1 MRLLLLD
8 IETAPNKV
16 YTWGLFK
23 QNISINQIVEP
34 GYTLCWAAKWYDQ
47 RNVMFDS
54 VHDSS
59 PKKMVKGIHKLLD
72 EADVVVHYNGQRFDI
87 PKLNSEFILHGLD
100 PPSQYRQIDL
110 LKTTRSQFGFTSNKL
125 DYVTQHL
132 EIGAKVK
139 HLGMDLWR
147 DCMADCPKAWKIMR
161 KYNIQDVRLLEDY
174 YNRIL
179 PWIKNHPNWG
189 VYLDADRPTCG
200 NCGSEEIKKN
210 GVERTNRQTYQRY
223 KCQACGTPLKG
234 TRSIKKSPAGLT
246 A

>member
-1 MRLLLLD
+1 
-8 IETAPNKV
+8 
-16 YTWGLFK
+16 
-23 QNISINQIVEP
+23 
-34 GYTLCWAAKWYDQ
+34 
-47 RNVMFDS
+47 MFDS
-54 VHDSS
+54 VHDSN
-59 PKKMVKGIHKLLD
+59 PKKMVRGIHKLLD

-87 PKLNSEFILHGLD
+87 PKLNSEFILHGMD

-147 DCMADCPKAWKIMR
+147 DCMADCPKAWQIMR
-161 KYNIQDVRLLEDY
+161 KYNIQDVKLLEDY

-189 VYLDADRPTCG
+189 VYLDADRPTCSH
-200 NCGSEEIKKN
+200 CGSHKVKKK

-223 KCQACGTPLKG
+223 KCMDCGTPLKG
-234 TRSIKKSPAGLT
+234 VRSIKRAPAGLT

>member
-34 GYTLCWAAKWYDQ
+34 GYTLCWAAKWYGQ
-47 RNVMFDS
+47 REVMFDS
-54 VHDSS
+54 VHDSN

-87 PKLNSEFILHGLD
+87 PKLNSEFILYGMD

-147 DCMADCPKAWKIMR
+147 DCMADCPKAWKTMR
-161 KYNIQDVRLLEDY
+161 KYNIQDVKLLEDY

-189 VYLDADRPTCG
+189 VYLDADRPTCSH
-200 NCGSEEIKKN
+200 CGSVKVKKN
-210 GVERTNRQTYQRY
+210 GLERSNRQTYQRY
-223 KCQACGTPLKG
+223 KCTDCGTPLRSVKG
-234 TRSIKKSPAGLT
+234 IKKSPQGLT
-246 A
+246 T